1 MHDLEFD
8 RVPDGSWV
16 KGMLVMAGKAS
27 IPTEKVKP
35 LAETAAAC
43 AGPRKS
49 GAGGRGRLRLS
60 IQFPGRVRGERGSN
74 DNLRKSSRVRRQ
86 PTSGK
91 WSGAGSVDHRRD
103 VLIDLLRKSG

>member
-1 MHDLEFD
+1 MRHPEFD

-43 AGPRKS
+43 AGPPKS
-49 GAGGRGRLRLS
+49 GTGGSERLRLS
-60 IQFPGRVRGERGSN
+60 LQFASRIRGERGSD
-74 DNLRKSSRVRRQ
+74 DNQRKSSRVRRQ

-91 WSGAGSVDHRRD
+91 WPGAGSVDRRRD
-103 VLIDLLRKSG
+103 VHIDLLRNSG